1 MKFTWSKTKQADE
14 PAGEE
19 MWILDKRLGFLVT
32 NFGGKQWFVVAADR
46 RGDEDK
52 TM

>member
-1 MKFTWSKTKQADE
+1 
-14 PAGEE
+14 